1 MYISD
6 TSYHMDRALITF
18 KLVVEYVI
26 TQKMF
31 EMSTIQKSKI
41 TPAWS
46 LSVILLTISWLPDL
60 FGEDS
65 LDIYDETPMLVEVS
79 ENHSTSDWY

>member
-41 TPAWS
+41 TPA
-46 LSVILLTISWLPDL
+46 
-60 FGEDS
+60 
-65 LDIYDETPMLVEVS
+65 
-79 ENHSTSDWY
+79 